1 MIPDSFYL
9 TTHRLNKKVYL
20 ADPFFLARHVL
31 PGAYL
36 CSCIQG
42 VLTAG
47 RITELEVYLGGE
59 DKASHTYQ
67 YKKTP
72 RTAVQWEA
80 GGLAYIFFVYG
91 MHHQFCITTSP
102 ENQPNAILIRA
113 LEPIAGINEMKIR
126 RHTEQLK
133 NLTTGPGKLC
143 QALAITTAQNGTD
156 LTGDKIWIA
165 PQIQNVP
172 QSDLVAAPRIGIDYA
187 AEYAAKKWRFYLKDS
202 PFISKK

>member
-1 MIPDSFYL
+1 MTPDSVYL
-9 TTHRLNKKVYL
+9 TTHRLKKEVYL
-20 ADPFFLARHVL
+20 ADPFFLAQQVL

-36 CSCIQG
+36 CSCNQG
-42 VLTAG
+42 ILTAG

-91 MHHQFCITTSP
+91 MHHQFCVTTSP

-113 LEPIAGINEMKIR
+113 LEPIIGWDEMKR
-126 RHTEQLK
+126 RRRTDRPN

-156 LTGDKIWIA
+156 LTGDEIWIA
-165 PQIQNVP
+165 PRTQNIP
-172 QSDLVAAPRIGIDYA
+172 QSCLVAAPRVGVDYA
-187 AEYAAKKWRFYLKDS
+187 AEYAAKKWRFYLKES
-202 PFISKK
+202 RFISKK